1 MFINGIWLST
11 LKLWQAYHHWNEFNS
26 PHSARTPRNEYYSK
40 PYREN
45 SYTPRGDVDI
55 WESESVRHWIGAIKH
70 TYNHMTWSHDLVLM
84 AGCFCCVIHQTH
96 CFVLKLEFCWIL
108 FSNWL
113 ISNLK
118 WLHAFKKIRRTGYIN
133 FNSSSFH
140 HVNVLQFYSTSSLRI
155 VVSLCEWWMIWFM
168 VIYFNIPYLIGGHS
182 TVTVTPFKLN
192 EITLM
197 HSLFDFQMIYGQI
210 ILTISITEFLSYL
223 SLVWDCFCFSSF
235 FLNKYLT
242 YIGINLH

>member
-55 WESESVRHWIGAIKH
+55 WESESVRHRIGAIKH

-118 WLHAFKKIRRTGYIN
+118 WLHAFKKIRGTVICYIN
-133 FNSSSFH
+133 FNFSSFY
-140 HVNVLQFYSTSSLRI
+140 HVNVLQFNSTSPFCINCCFTVWMVNDLILWWYIFIYHIWSEAI
-155 VVSLCEWWMIWFM
+155 V
-168 VIYFNIPYLIGGHS
+168 
-182 TVTVTPFKLN
+182 
-192 EITLM
+192 
-197 HSLFDFQMIYGQI
+197 Q
-210 ILTISITEFLSYL
+210 
-223 SLVWDCFCFSSF
+223 
-235 FLNKYLT
+235 
-242 YIGINLH
+242 

>member
-55 WESESVRHWIGAIKH
+55 WESESVRHRIGAIKH

-113 ISNLK
+113 ISNWSDYMHLK
-118 WLHAFKKIRRTGYIN
+118 KSEGQSCYNN
-133 FNSSSFH
+133 FNFSSFY
-140 HVNVLQFYSTSSLRI
+140 HVNVLQFNSTLPFCINCCFTVWMVNDLMLWWYIFIYHIWSEAI
-155 VVSLCEWWMIWFM
+155 V
-168 VIYFNIPYLIGGHS
+168 
-182 TVTVTPFKLN
+182 
-192 EITLM
+192 
-197 HSLFDFQMIYGQI
+197 Q
-210 ILTISITEFLSYL
+210 
-223 SLVWDCFCFSSF
+223 
-235 FLNKYLT
+235 
-242 YIGINLH
+242 

>member
-108 FSNWL
+108 FSSSL

-118 WLHAFKKIRRTGYIN
+118 WLHAFKKIRRTGFIN
-133 FNSSSFH
+133 FNSSCFH
-140 HVNVLQFYSTSSLRI
+140 HVNVLQFNSTSPLCI
-155 VVSLCEWWMIWFM
+155 VVSLCEWWMI
-168 VIYFNIPYLIGGHS
+168 
-182 TVTVTPFKLN
+182 
-192 EITLM
+192 
-197 HSLFDFQMIYGQI
+197 
-210 ILTISITEFLSYL
+210 
-223 SLVWDCFCFSSF
+223 
-235 FLNKYLT
+235 
-242 YIGINLH
+242 